1 MTPAE
6 REAYL
11 KEWDETEKTDTAKK
25 NGLIEKLIARGN
37 KRTEDQ
43 LAQEMKEAEAQRA
56 ARAGGGVPAG
66 AGGGAGVA
74 PGAGL
79 GGSTAAHDHVVR

>member
-11 KEWDETEKTDTAKK
+11 KEWDETEKTDAAKK

-43 LAQEMKEAEAQRA
+43 LLQEQRDRDA
-56 ARAGGGVPAG
+56 LSTGTR
-66 AGGGAGVA
+66 GGAASASA

-79 GGSTAAHDHVVR
+79 GGAPAAHDTVIR

>member
-11 KEWDETEKTDTAKK
+11 KEWDETEKTDQAKK

-43 LAQEMKEAEAQRA
+43 LLQEQKERDAL
-56 ARAGGGVPAG
+56 RAGTH
-66 AGGGAGVA
+66 GGAASG

-79 GGSTAAHDHVVR
+79 GGAPAAHDTVIR

>member
-11 KEWDETEKTDTAKK
+11 KEWDETEKTDTARK

-43 LAQEMKEAEAQRA
+43 LAQEAKEREAVR
-56 ARAGGGVPAG
+56 ARAVVGAGSGAG
-66 AGGGAGVA
+66 ASLAGE
-74 PGAGL
+74 
-79 GGSTAAHDHVVR
+79 STANDTMIR

>member
-6 REAYL
+6 REEYL

-43 LAQEMKEAEAQRA
+43 LLQEQKEREALRA
-56 ARAGGGVPAG
+56 SG
-66 AGGGAGVA
+66 AGAGVA
-74 PGAGL
+74 TGGGAAPGAGI
-79 GGSTAAHDHVVR
+79 GGTPAAHDTVIR

>member
-11 KEWDETEKTDTAKK
+11 KEWDETEKSEAAKK

-37 KRTEDQ
+37 KRTEEQ
-43 LAQEMKEAEAQRA
+43 LMQEQREREALRA
-56 ARAGGGVPAG
+56 RSGAG
-66 AGGGAGVA
+66 AGTATGAGA
-74 PGAGL
+74 PIPGAHGARAD
-79 GGSTAAHDHVVR
+79 TDTVIR

>member
-11 KEWDETEKTDTAKK
+11 KEWDETEKSDTAKK

-43 LAQEMKEAEAQRA
+43 LAQEHQEREALRA
-56 ARAGGGVPAG
+56 SRAGGVPAG
-66 AGGGAGVA
+66 AGGGAAVA
-74 PGAGL
+74 PGAGI
-79 GGSTAAHDHVVR
+79 GGAPAGHDTVIR